1 MPALMRPPAGPG
13 QKATDTMT
21 TTSAILAA
29 ITTVTVSL
37 DPHSADLI
45 DTARFAAEL
54 VKVFPAAEVEVSRAT
69 SHETRL
75 DARGEIDGEAVRI
88 IARGRSYDL
97 PEHVDAPSDAPET
110 IDALVEAAWD
120 RACG

>member
-1 MPALMRPPAGPG
+1 MDPG
-13 QKATDTMT
+13 QKAETAMIT
-21 TTSAILAA
+21 TTALLAA

-54 VKVFPAAEVEVSRAT
+54 TKVFPAAEVEVTRAT

-75 DARGEIDGEAVRI
+75 DARGEFDGADVRI
-88 IARGRSYDL
+88 VARGRSYDVL
-97 PEHVDAPSDAPET
+97 GDVDAPSDAAED

>member
-1 MPALMRPPAGPG
+1 MRATHRESAAHRTRGG
-13 QKATDTMT
+13 QKAQTTMT
-21 TTSAILAA
+21 TTTKILAA

-54 VKVFPAAEVEVSRAT
+54 TKVFPAAEVEVTRAT

-75 DARGEIDGEAVRI
+75 DARGEIDGADVRI
-88 IARGRSYDL
+88 VARGRSYDVL
-97 PEHVDAPSDAPET
+97 GDVDAASDA
-110 IDALVEAAWD
+110 A
-120 RACG
+120 RAKEKSNV

>member
-1 MPALMRPPAGPG
+1 
-13 QKATDTMT
+13 MT
-21 TTSAILAA
+21 TTTAILAA

-54 VKVFPAAEVEVSRAT
+54 VKVFPGAEVEVSRAT

-75 DARGEIDGEAVRI
+75 DARGELDGEAVRI
-88 IARGRSYDL
+88 VARGRSYDVL
-97 PEHVDAPSDAPET
+97 GEVDAPSDAPET